1 MVRGEKEER
10 MAVATRPQAS
20 GTDWAVKQGLIGG
33 AIAGIVFAFVEM
45 LGSVLM
51 GMPFL
56 MPFQVFASIPLGIP
70 PMDIPL
76 GTAIPIGTVAHMLL
90 SIIYGVAFALAVQ
103 NIALLR
109 TSGPA
114 TIVAATLFGIALWFV
129 NIHVLAVPLGRPWFA
144 MAPPIPPFIYHAI
157 FFGPPLGLY
166 LASRL
171 PSAPRRAW
179 STT

>member
-1 MVRGEKEER
+1 MEDKIDME
-10 MAVATRPQAS
+10 VATRPDVS
-20 GTDWAVKQGLIGG
+20 GAGWAVRHGLIGG
-33 AIAGIVFAFVEM
+33 AIAGIVFALAEM
-45 LGSVLM
+45 VGSALM

-56 MPFQVFASIPLGIP
+56 MPFQVFASIPIGIP

-76 GTAIPIGTVAHMLL
+76 GTAIPVGAVAHMLL

-114 TIVAATLFGIALWFV
+114 TIIAATLFGIALWFV
-129 NIHVLAVPLGRPWFA
+129 NIVVLPVPLGRPWFA
-144 MAPPIPPFIYHAI
+144 MGPPIPPFIYHAI

-166 LASRL
+166 FASRL
-171 PSAPRRAW
+171 PFSARAA
-179 STT
+179 

>member
-1 MVRGEKEER
+1 M
-10 MAVATRPQAS
+10 
-20 GTDWAVKQGLIGG
+20 KQGLIGG
-33 AIAGIVFAFVEM
+33 SIAGIVFAFVEM

-51 GMPFL
+51 GMPVL

-76 GTAIPIGTVAHMLL
+76 GMAIPIGTVAHMLL

-114 TIVAATLFGIALWFV
+114 TIVAATLFG
-129 NIHVLAVPLGRPWFA
+129 
-144 MAPPIPPFIYHAI
+144 
-157 FFGPPLGLY
+157 
-166 LASRL
+166 RL

>member
-1 MVRGEKEER
+1 

-33 AIAGIVFAFVEM
+33 SIAAIVFAFVEM

-56 MPFQVFASIPLGIP
+56 MPFQVFSSIPLGIP

-103 NIALLR
+103 NIELLR

-114 TIVAATLFGIALWFV
+114 TIVAATLFG
-129 NIHVLAVPLGRPWFA
+129 
-144 MAPPIPPFIYHAI
+144 
-157 FFGPPLGLY
+157 
-166 LASRL
+166 RL

>member
-1 MVRGEKEER
+1 MAGPCGLGAGCLQHAGMVRGEKEER

-33 AIAGIVFAFVEM
+33 SIAGIVFAFVEM

-114 TIVAATLFGIALWFV
+114 TIVAATLFG
-129 NIHVLAVPLGRPWFA
+129 
-144 MAPPIPPFIYHAI
+144 
-157 FFGPPLGLY
+157 
-166 LASRL
+166 RL